1 MEKIKNTL
9 TEKLKTI
16 SNDPDFILGVL
27 SNAKDNEDRQ
37 SIIDYIDLGVNVTYE
52 NILLLSLKLGNER
65 GTN

>member
-9 TEKLKTI
+9 TEKLKTV

>member
-9 TEKLKTI
+9 TEKLKTV

-27 SNAKDNEDRQ
+27 SNAKDDEDRQ
-37 SIIDYIDLGVNVTYE
+37 SIIDFIDLGVNVTYE

-65 GTN
+65 DTM